1 MPIVSEKK
9 LNEFTERFN
18 ALENA
23 LETAEDNA
31 TYYMEAYD
39 QAARA
44 MLAAEDVGWVKL
56 GSQVGDDG
64 QFSLDQLKG
73 ISKQLQEWATTNPLL
88 SRGNE
93 IRCSYLFG
101 IDYEVS
107 TEDAETSISKRA
119 QDAIDHP
126 LNQNSVFSQ
135 SALLANER
143 ARYTDGNVFALY
155 DRDLQRFQM
164 VPFHQITDSMYNPS
178 DPGEVWY
185 FQRTYTAR
193 IFNAKTGNLNQKEVK
208 EWYRT
213 DTYKP
218 RSGKFLASI
227 NGKPVVSNKVI
238 VDSRVNRPV
247 GQTWGLPDSFAAA
260 PWALTYSK
268 YLSDGA
274 KVLASLAEWT
284 WQLKPSTKKA
294 GDQAGAKVK
303 SNNGPAGTVI
313 TDMEVKSLPEA
324 KAVDLNTGRPLAAQV
339 ASALGISVVILLS
352 DPGQSGAYGTAQT
365 LTDPTI
371 RTMVARQELNTDFLL
386 RCFRLLGITKPTI
399 QWAKMAPDPDFRE
412 MQTKTAAWE
421 TGLFEADEVRGPI
434 AAIAGINLLH
444 DSAPE
449 GVMIPNNSESLA
461 RLDVDA
467 DATGGTASAAS
478 KATGQ
483 GGAKKTPLAKDAK
496 SRSKSSD
503 GNNDLRD
510 DLG

>member
-1 MPIVSEKK
+1 
-9 LNEFTERFN
+9 
-18 ALENA
+18 
-23 LETAEDNA
+23 
-31 TYYMEAYD
+31 
-39 QAARA
+39 
-44 MLAAEDVGWVKL
+44 MLAADDVGWVKL
-56 GSQVGDDG
+56 GTTSDEDG

-73 ISKQLQEWATTNPLL
+73 ISKQLQEWTTTNPLL

-101 IDYEVS
+101 TQYEVS
-107 TEDAETSISKRA
+107 TEDAESTISKRA
-119 QDAIDHP
+119 QSAIDHP
-126 LNQNSVFSQ
+126 INQAAVFSQ
-135 SALLANER
+135 SALIAAER

-155 DRDLQRFQM
+155 DQGTQRFQM
-164 VPFHQITDSMYNPS
+164 IPFKQISDSMYNPS

-193 IFNAKTGNLNQKEVK
+193 VINAKTGNLNNKEVK
-208 EWYRT
+208 EWYRS
-213 DTYKP
+213 DAYKP
-218 RSGKFLASI
+218 RSGKYLTVI
-227 NGKPVVSNKVI
+227 NGRPVVENKVI
-238 VDSRVNRPV
+238 VDSRVNRPI

-294 GDQAGAKVK
+294 GDQAGAKIK
-303 SNNGPAGTVI
+303 SGSGVAGTVI

-324 KAVDLNTGRPLAAQV
+324 KAVDLSTGRPLAAQV

-371 RTMVARQELNTDFLL
+371 RTMVARQELLTDFLL
-386 RCFRLLGITKPTI
+386 RCLHLIGITKPTI
-399 QWAKMAPDPDFRE
+399 LWAKMAPDPDFRE
-412 MQTKTAAWE
+412 MQTKVAAWE

-434 AAIAGINLLH
+434 AAVAGINLLH
-444 DSAPE
+444 DSAPAD
-449 GVMIPNNSESLA
+449 VMLPNNSDSLS

-467 DATGGTASAAS
+467 DATATPGTASAGT

-483 GGAKKTPLAKDAK
+483 GGAKKSNALAADAK
-496 SRSKSSD
+496 SRAKPSD

-510 DLG
+510 ME